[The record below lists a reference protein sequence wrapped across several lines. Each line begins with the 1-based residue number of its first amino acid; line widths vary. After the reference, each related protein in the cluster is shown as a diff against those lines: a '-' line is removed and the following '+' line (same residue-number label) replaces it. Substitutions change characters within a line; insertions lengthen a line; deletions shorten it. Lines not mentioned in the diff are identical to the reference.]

1 MADCI
6 KELKAAN
13 KERIEEDELIEI
25 LEALQLEKKRRVASK
40 QLEGIENAMFKRGEL
55 LAAEADMARMQE
67 KRNRYRSI
75 LIENRIMEMVY
86 RADKET
92 GDPSLGLE
100 AVFVGVN
107 RDFEGA
113 KNSVDSL
120 NEALMIDFMSGLT
133 ADLKRANVEVQFN
146 NMTGDLARETSR
158 VLANLNLK
166 DPKPISELKVSS
178 DAVKLGE
185 IMFKYQRAAYQRE
198 NQAGAFIRLKEGRVV
213 GASHDPAKMVK
224 VGRDE
229 WVAFIDKELNWN
241 KTAGGEFALPKE
253 LEADKV
259 FIEQLTVKRREFLE
273 RSYDAII
280 TGKRGSRERT
290 EIEKSFKGPGNLAKR
305 ESASAL
311 FTFRNSDAW
320 YDYDQKFGRAS
331 LRESFFQDIQTSL
344 RSTAI
349 MDKLSTNPEA
359 MYKRIL
365 DRAEQEFK
373 GDPKKLARLRRGART
388 WHAMYEE
395 VTGNVNLGSHTTLAQ
410 VGYITRSL
418 QTMAK
423 LGGTVIAA
431 LADIAFVS
439 ANRNY
444 QGRSIL
450 DSWGDALQAPFK
462 GMGRG
467 PMREFAD
474 RLGVGFE
481 GQLGDFYARF
491 SVNEDVPGRM
501 AKLMNLYFKL
511 NLLQPWTESS
521 KRGVTL
527 MISND
532 LGREAAKSF
541 DEVGED
547 LQRILRVYGI
557 DSAKWDKARTSVETG
572 PDGRVYLM
580 PGNIEDLSLRENFF
594 QLLVTE
600 ADNSVITPG
609 ARERA
614 ILRQGYRPDEPAGQ
628 AIRFFTQFKAFGVTA
643 ISKPLGRQIYGKG
656 AYGIGAAGMKDQ
668 LKKGMGAN
676 MGLVNLMVGT
686 TVMGYFVMQLKEMAK
701 GREPR
706 ENNMATFF
714 AAMLQGGGMGIY
726 GDFLFSETSRYGGG
740 ALQTLAGPLVTDVSE
755 AIDLYNRARNSL
767 TGGDD
772 DVSGDLLRLVKRN
785 TPFGNIFYTKPV
797 LDYLLWYQ
805 LQESINPGYLR
816 RSEQRWQRE
825 NEREF
830 IIRPSEIVS
839 TGGGFR

>member
-1 MADCI
+1 MADCL
-6 KELKAAN
+6 KEITTAN
-13 KERIEEDELIEI
+13 KDRLDDEELIQI
-25 LEALQLEKKRRVASK
+25 LEDLQLEKKRRQASK
-40 QLEGIENAMFKRGEL
+40 QLQGIEDAMFKRGEL
-55 LAAEADMARMQE
+55 LAANADMARMNE
-67 KRNRYRSI
+67 KRNRYRNI
-75 LIENRIMEMVY
+75 LKENELINKIY
-86 RADKET
+86 LADKET

-100 AVFVGVN
+100 SDFVGVN
-107 RDFEGA
+107 RDFEGS
-113 KNSVDSL
+113 KDSVDSRHQ
-120 NEALMIDFMSGLT
+120 ALMTQFFSGFMT
-133 ADLKRANVEVQFN
+133 DLKKAKLEVQFN
-146 NMTGDLARETSR
+146 NMTGDLARETSK

-166 DPKPISELKVSS
+166 DPLPIADLKVSS
-178 DAVKLGE
+178 DAAKIGE

-213 GASHDPAKMVK
+213 GASHSPDKMVK

-229 WVAFIDKELNWN
+229 WVAFIDKELDWN
-241 KTAGGEFALPKE
+241 KTASGEFALPKE

-259 FIEQLTVKRREFLE
+259 FIEQLAVKRREFLE

-280 TGKRGSRERT
+280 TGKRGSMERT
-290 EIEKSFKGPGNLAKR
+290 ELEKSFKGPANLAKK

-331 LRESFFQDIQTSL
+331 LREAFFQDLNTSF
-344 RSTAI
+344 RSTAL
-349 MDKLSTNPEA
+349 MDKFGSNPEA
-359 MYKRIL
+359 MYKRVL
-365 DRAEQEFK
+365 DRAEKEFK
-373 GDPKKLARLRRGART
+373 NDPKKLARLRRRSRT
-388 WHAMYEE
+388 WISMYEE
-395 VTGNVNLGSHTTLAQ
+395 VTGNVNLGSHTTTAQ
-410 VGYITRSL
+410 IGYATRAL

-431 LADIAFVS
+431 LADVAFIS

-467 PMREFAD
+467 PMRDMAD
-474 RLGVGFE
+474 RLGAGFE

-491 SVNEDVPGRM
+491 NANEDVPGRLS
-501 AKLMNLYFKL
+501 KLMNIYFKL

-532 LGREAAKSF
+532 LGREASKSF
-541 DEVGED
+541 NDLGED
-547 LQRILRVYGI
+547 LQRILRIYGF
-557 DSAKWDKARTSVETG
+557 DSAKWDKIRTGVETG

-580 PGNIEDLSLRENFF
+580 PGNIEDLSLRESFF

-600 ADNSVITPG
+600 SDNSVITPG

-816 RSEQRWQRE
+816 RSEQRWQQA

-830 IIRPSEIVS
+830 IIRPSDIVA

>member
-1 MADCI
+1 MADCL
-6 KELKAAN
+6 KEITTAN
-13 KERIEEDELIEI
+13 KNRLDDEELIQI
-25 LEALQLEKKRRVASK
+25 LEDLQLEKKRRQASK
-40 QLEGIENAMFKRGEL
+40 QLQGIEDAMFKRGEL
-55 LAAEADMARMQE
+55 LAANADMARMNE
-67 KRNRYRSI
+67 KRNRYRNI
-75 LIENRIMEMVY
+75 LKENELMNKIY
-86 RADKET
+86 LSDKET

-100 AVFVGVN
+100 SVFHGVN
-107 RDFEGA
+107 RDFEGS
-113 KNSVDSL
+113 KDSVDSRHQ
-120 NEALMIDFMSGLT
+120 ALMTQFFSGFIT
-133 ADLKRANVEVQFN
+133 DLKKAKLEVQFD
-146 NMTGDLARETSR
+146 NMTGDLARETSK
-158 VLANLNLK
+158 VLANLNMK
-166 DPKPISELKVSS
+166 DPLPIADLKVSS
-178 DAVKLGE
+178 DAAKIGE

-213 GASHDPAKMVK
+213 GASHSPDKMVK
-224 VGRDE
+224 VGRDQ

-280 TGKRGSRERT
+280 TGKRGSMERT
-290 EIEKSFKGPGNLAKR
+290 ELEKSFKGPANLAKK

-331 LRESFFQDIQTSL
+331 LREAFFQDLNTSF
-344 RSTAI
+344 RSTAL
-349 MDKLSTNPEA
+349 MDKFGNNPEA
-359 MYKRIL
+359 MYKRVL
-365 DRAEQEFK
+365 DRAEKEFK
-373 GDPKKLARLRRGART
+373 NDPKKLARLRRRSRT
-388 WHAMYEE
+388 WISMYEE
-395 VTGNVNLGSHTTLAQ
+395 VTGNVNLGSHTTTAQ
-410 VGYITRSL
+410 IGYATRAL

-431 LADIAFVS
+431 LADVAFIS

-467 PMREFAD
+467 PMRDMAD
-474 RLGVGFE
+474 RLGAGFE

-491 SVNEDVPGRM
+491 NANEDVPGRLS
-501 AKLMNLYFKL
+501 KLMNVYFKL

-532 LGREAAKSF
+532 LGREASKSF
-541 DEVGED
+541 NDLGED
-547 LQRILRVYGI
+547 LQRILRIYGF
-557 DSAKWDKARTSVETG
+557 DSAKWDKIRTGVETA

-600 ADNSVITPG
+600 SDNSVITPG

-740 ALQTLAGPLVTDVSE
+740 ALQTLAGPLITDVSE

-816 RSEQRWQRE
+816 RSEQRWQQA

-830 IIRPSEIVS
+830 IIRPSDIVS